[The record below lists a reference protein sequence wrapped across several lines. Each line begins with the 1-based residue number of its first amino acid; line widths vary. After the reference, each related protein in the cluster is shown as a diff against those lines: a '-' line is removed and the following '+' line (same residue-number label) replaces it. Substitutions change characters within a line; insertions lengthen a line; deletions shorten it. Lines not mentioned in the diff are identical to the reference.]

1 MSAKPL
7 TDLLTTEQTRLN
19 AKKSNIDATMK
30 AQGRL
35 MSLNDSYRKKYS
47 KYTQMVAIF
56 TISVILFLLLNA
68 LPTIAPFIPRIII
81 DVLIVLLVFIATY
94 KLFTIYTE
102 IQSRSNLNYD
112 ELDIPPKVDPS
123 ANFTAL
129 ALGQSDNKDKSMD
142 LNALYGILAQYG
154 ITTCVG
160 QQCCPEGWTYDETA
174 NSCIEN
180 VGRAKSGF
188 TLLSDVPEEEKREV
202 GFPKTNLGSPAS
214 GGSTFRTVGEQ
225 FVEPR
230 FLAQPL
236 NS

>member
-1 MSAKPL
+1 MSYIPL
-7 TDLLTTEQTRLN
+7 TDLLTTEQARLS
-19 AKKSNIDATMK
+19 AKKDNIDATMA

-68 LPTIAPFIPRIII
+68 LPTVAPFIPRIVI
-81 DVLIVLLVFIATY
+81 DVLTVLLVFIATY
-94 KLFTIYTE
+94 YLFTIYSE

-112 ELDIPPKVDPS
+112 ELDIPPNVDPS
-123 ANFTAL
+123 ANNVVS
-129 ALGQSDNKDKSMD
+129 ALGQSDNTNQGMD

-154 ITTCVG
+154 ITTCIG
-160 QQCCPEGWTYDETA
+160 DQCCPSGYKYDTTS
-174 NSCIEN
+174 NTCIEDT
-180 VGRAKSGF
+180 GRQSF
-188 TLLSDVPEEEKREV
+188 TLLSDVSEEEKREV

-214 GGSTFRTVGEQ
+214 GGSTFRTIGEQ

-236 NS
+236 TS